1 MNIEQATLA
10 ECFSAVVRQRR
21 SVRGFRQQAVD
32 QGVLEQVFTLAG
44 RAPSNCNTQPWRTHV
59 VSGEKLERLR
69 EILPLNTTRGL
80 MTLDYPYE
88 PKYQGVYQE
97 RQFDAANRMYQAV
110 GLERKDKQERQAVFM
125 RNYRFFGAPH
135 VAFLF
140 LPAQFGLREAA
151 DLGMYAQTLMLALTA
166 HGLASCPQT
175 SLGFHADAVREVLEL
190 DADWK
195 LVFGISFGYEDSS
208 DPINAA
214 RMGRAALEDT
224 TVFHS

>member
-32 QGVLEQVFTLAG
+32 QGLLEQVFTLAG

-110 GLERKDKQERQAVFM
+110 GLA
-125 RNYRFFGAPH
+125 G
-135 VAFLF
+135 
-140 LPAQFGLREAA
+140 
-151 DLGMYAQTLMLALTA
+151 TA
-166 HGLASCPQT
+166 
-175 SLGFHADAVREVLEL
+175 
-190 DADWK
+190 
-195 LVFGISFGYEDSS
+195 
-208 DPINAA
+208 
-214 RMGRAALEDT
+214 
-224 TVFHS
+224 